1 RIFYFC
7 TITNNNHP
15 MANKAIQLDKY
26 GLLVS
31 TKISDHDMRIIEN
44 LERMLKARKEKEA
57 QKNSWP
63 RNSNGTI
70 WCESC

>member
-1 RIFYFC
+1 MKF
-7 TITNNNHP
+7 
-15 MANKAIQLDKY
+15 DKY

-44 LERMLKARKEKEA
+44 IERMVKAKKEQAK
-57 QKNSWP
+57 KNTWP
-63 RNSNGTI
+63 RNPDGTV